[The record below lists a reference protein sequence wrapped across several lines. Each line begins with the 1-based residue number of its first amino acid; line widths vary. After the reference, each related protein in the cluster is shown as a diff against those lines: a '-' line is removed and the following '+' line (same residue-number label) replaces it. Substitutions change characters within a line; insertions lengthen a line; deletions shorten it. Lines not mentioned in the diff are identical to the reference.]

1 MSYDQIKK
9 EYFKLAQKYHPDI
22 NQDTDSA
29 AKFIQIKQAFE
40 NIKMQN
46 GKMVVQ
52 SFEGSR

>member
-29 AKFIQIKQAFE
+29 AKFIQIK
-40 NIKMQN
+40 
-46 GKMVVQ
+46 
-52 SFEGSR
+52 